1 MRLLAAI
8 TPHGYGHAS
17 QALVVLEALCARRPD
32 IELHIATTVPEDFLR
47 GRLEHPFQY
56 HAHATD
62 FGLKMASALEIDR
75 EASAAAYAA
84 QAQLWDSLV
93 EAEIGFLGAIRP
105 DLLLADIPYIP
116 LAAAHRLGI
125 PAAGLCSL
133 NWAGIYR
140 HYFHARPE
148 ADAVLERL
156 ISAYNSAR
164 VFLTPEPCM
173 PMPEL
178 DNTRAIGPLSRTGVN
193 RRAAIDAGLGLAP
206 DDRLVL
212 VALGGVQGRLPME
225 HWPQR
230 PGLHWLVQQSWAV
243 SRPDCHAIETLDMPF
258 TDILTSCDALLG
270 KIGYG
275 TVTECAVN
283 ATPMLYI
290 PRADWPEE
298 PYLAAWLERHGAI
311 DRVEPDQAET
321 GEFGRALEALLAQ
334 PLPSPPPPATGAEA
348 AAQRLLELVGG

>member
-1 MRLLAAI
+1 MRLLTSI
-8 TPHGYGHAS
+8 TPHGFGHAA
-17 QALVVLEALCARRPD
+17 QALVVLDALMARRPD
-32 IELHIATTVPEDFLR
+32 IELHIATTVPKPFLT
-47 GRLEHPFQY
+47 GRLPHPFTY

-93 EAEIGFLGAIRP
+93 EAEIGFLGALRP

-116 LAAAHRLGI
+116 LAAAHRQGI

-156 ISAYNSAR
+156 SSAYNSAR

-178 DNTRAIGPLSRTGVN
+178 DNTRAIGPLARTGVN
-193 RRAAIDAGLGLAP
+193 RRAAIDAGLGLSP

-225 HWPQR
+225 QWPQR
-230 PGLHWLVQQSWAV
+230 PGLHWLVQQSWEV
-243 SRPDCHAIETLDMPF
+243 SRPDCHAIEALDMPF
-258 TDILTSCDALLG
+258 TDILSSCDALLG

-275 TVTECAVN
+275 TVAECAVN

-311 DRVEPDQAET
+311 GRVAPEQAET
-321 GEFGRALEALLAQ
+321 GEFALQLEAVLGG
-334 PLPSPPPPATGAEA
+334 PHPSAPTADGAETA
-348 AAQRLLELVGG
+348 AECLLTLI